1 MPLGV
6 AAGRQAWALFAA
18 GLGVPV
24 SALIPATVILVI
36 VAAVLLAANAVAFG
50 PSRATARCIVPK
62 YRGPGRAAHGARTAR
77 REPGAGTAGGAVRRV
92 PSW

>member
-1 MPLGV
+1 M

-36 VAAVLLAANAVAFG
+36 VAAVLLAANAVAL
-50 PSRATARCIVPK
+50 
-62 YRGPGRAAHGARTAR
+62 
-77 REPGAGTAGGAVRRV
+77 
-92 PSW
+92 